1 MAKYFRY
8 FPTTYYI
15 QNEQQADVVTD
26 VIARF
31 AFEQDLVD
39 NDASYYEYEVKDTD
53 TPEIIADKFY
63 GSPERHWIVLGLN
76 QIIDPQWD
84 WPLQYPTF
92 IKYVD
97 KKYTANGANATQNL
111 TVRNTSTD
119 GTTGIQVGRHFAQ
132 PLLSPNAVIGSNT
145 VPYTHIASNG
155 AMILITTGPESS
167 PLENGDRITFD
178 GSTFFDVQS
187 SNITHITLQTSLTS
201 NVSNGQSIFKSTPKT
216 GLAFAQSETK
226 QYFKVVTRTNSQFPS
241 NQIIERLE
249 IDANTYANTVANT
262 FSQPSG
268 DGALI
273 TIATTKETRTYYE
286 YEDLEN
292 EEKRKIKLLKQE
304 FVQPVEKEFKRV
316 IK

>member
-92 IKYVD
+92 IRYVD
-97 KKYTANGANATQNL
+97 KKYTANADTA
-111 TVRNTSTD
+111 
-119 GTTGIQVGRHFAQ
+119 
-132 PLLSPNAVIGSNT
+132 
-145 VPYTHIASNG
+145 
-155 AMILITTGPESS
+155 
-167 PLENGDRITFD
+167 
-178 GSTFFDVQS
+178 
-187 SNITHITLQTSLTS
+187 
-201 NVSNGQSIFKSTPKT
+201 NGQT

-249 IDANTYANTVANT
+249 IDADTFGDTVANT
-262 FSQPSG
+262 YNLSIN
-268 DGALI
+268 DGATI
-273 TIATTKETRTYYE
+273 TIATTKESRTYYD

>member
-76 QIIDPQWD
+76 QIVDPQWD

-97 KKYTANGANATQNL
+97 NKYRANADTANGQ
-111 TVRNTSTD
+111 
-119 GTTGIQVGRHFAQ
+119 
-132 PLLSPNAVIGSNT
+132 
-145 VPYTHIASNG
+145 
-155 AMILITTGPESS
+155 
-167 PLENGDRITFD
+167 
-178 GSTFFDVQS
+178 
-187 SNITHITLQTSLTS
+187 
-201 NVSNGQSIFKSTPKT
+201 T
-216 GLAFAQSETK
+216 GLAYAQSEIY
-226 QYFKVVTRTNSQFPS
+226 QYFKVVTRTNEQFPS
-241 NQIIERLE
+241 NHIIERLE

>member
-241 NQIIERLE
+241 NQ
-249 IDANTYANTVANT
+249 
-262 FSQPSG
+262 
-268 DGALI
+268 
-273 TIATTKETRTYYE
+273 
-286 YEDLEN
+286 
-292 EEKRKIKLLKQE
+292 
-304 FVQPVEKEFKRV
+304 
-316 IK
+316 